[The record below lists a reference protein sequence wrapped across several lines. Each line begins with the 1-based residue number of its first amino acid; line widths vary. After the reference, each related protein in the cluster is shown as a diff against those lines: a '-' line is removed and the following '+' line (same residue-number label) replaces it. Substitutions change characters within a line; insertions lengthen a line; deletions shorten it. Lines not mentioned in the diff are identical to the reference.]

1 MRNNMTEKKIKT
13 IGIVGAG
20 KLGTTLARLAGNAG
34 LHVYIA
40 GSGSPEKIAL
50 SVKHITPGAVA
61 VDADTAI
68 KKADIVILA
77 LPLGKYRTLP
87 VDALKDKLVI
97 DGMNYWWEVDGTDES
112 LAHPPHSSSEM
123 VQDFLHGAHVVKALS
138 HMGYHH
144 LFDETKPAGAPG
156 RKAIAIAGD
165 AAADNK
171 IVAELVDTLGFDPV
185 IIGSLARGKILEP
198 GHELFGANV
207 DKSTLL
213 TIANK

>member
-1 MRNNMTEKKIKT
+1 MTRKTIKT
-13 IGIVGAG
+13 IGILGAG

-34 LHVYIA
+34 LTVYIA
-40 GSGSPEKIAL
+40 GSGPPEKIAL
-50 SVKHITPGAVA
+50 SVKHITPDAIA

-68 KKADIVILA
+68 KKSDVVILA

-87 VDALKDKLVI
+87 VTALNEKLVI

-112 LAHPPHSSSEM
+112 LAHPAHSSSEM
-123 VQDFLHGAHVVKALS
+123 VQEFLPGAHVVKALS

-165 AAADNK
+165 NTADNET
-171 IVAELVDTLGFDPV
+171 VAALVDTLGFDPV
-185 IIGSLARGKILEP
+185 IIGPLARGKILEP

-207 DKSTLL
+207 DKSTL
-213 TIANK
+213 TAIANKK